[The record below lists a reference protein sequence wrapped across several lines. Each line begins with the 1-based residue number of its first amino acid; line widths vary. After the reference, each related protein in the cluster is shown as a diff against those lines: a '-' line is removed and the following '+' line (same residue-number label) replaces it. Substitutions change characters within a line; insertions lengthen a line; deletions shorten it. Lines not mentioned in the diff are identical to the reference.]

1 MWEILQRKRS
11 GGNFGREPQIVPSVH
26 IKRAFTKED
35 EDKPNEERVIRGW
48 RIYANRP
55 TLEMMDKPNFVL
67 VMADRKS
74 ELHKVAFISYE
85 EENINTRQVKYNKHF
100 TATFHFARDMF
111 TNDWEGTYKPLHP
124 ERRDQRRA
132 RADERR
138 GGLPRELHAQG
149 GGDPKVTERT
159 WLLNDNKPGFEETSL
174 NDLMTFVSRAEPDMK
189 GRIVPKSR
197 KAWGFVKDA
206 YGAENKTKVPWHMRY
221 FRETGL
227 DDDEIIE
234 EVSRIMLSEGDRPV
248 YPSEPRIS
256 IKEVRDALQGI
267 ADSKERKPKGWWK

>member
-1 MWEILQRKRS
+1 MATVKLEKAENQLTPKEMSRR
-11 GGNFGREPQIVPSVH
+11 REEASRLAIMAAEAEAFNEREAEDAERLDQEAPNPS
-26 IKRAFTKED
+26 A
-35 EDKPNEERVIRGW
+35 G
-48 RIYANRP
+48 
-55 TLEMMDKPNFVL
+55 
-67 VMADRKS
+67 
-74 ELHKVAFISYE
+74 
-85 EENINTRQVKYNKHF
+85 
-100 TATFHFARDMF
+100 
-111 TNDWEGTYKPLHP
+111 DWAGTYKPLNP

-132 RADERR
+132 RADVRR
-138 GGLPRELHAQG
+138 GGLPRDLHAQG

-174 NDLMTFVSRAEPDMK
+174 DDLMTFVSRDEPDMK

-197 KAWGFVKDA
+197 SAWGFVNDA
-206 YGAENKTKVPWHMRY
+206 YGAENKTRVPWHMRY

-248 YPSEPRIS
+248 HPSKPRIS

-267 ADSKERKPKGWWK
+267 ADSKERKTKRWWK

>member
-1 MWEILQRKRS
+1 MAKAKLEKTTIQLSPQEIKKRREEVARNILMTS
-11 GGNFGREPQIVPSVH
+11 EAQDFAGREQ
-26 IKRAFTKED
+26 ED
-35 EDKPNEERVIRGW
+35 
-48 RIYANRP
+48 
-55 TLEMMDKPNFVL
+55 
-67 VMADRKS
+67 ADRLVQ
-74 ELHKVAFISYE
+74 EDPNPA
-85 EENINTRQVKYNKHF
+85 
-100 TATFHFARDMF
+100 AG
-111 TNDWEGTYKPLHP
+111 DWEGTYKPLHP

-174 NDLMTFVSRAEPDMK
+174 NDLMTFVSRDEPDMK

-206 YGAENKTKVPWHMRY
+206 YGAENKTRVPWHMRY

>member
-111 TNDWEGTYKPLHP
+111 TNDWEGTYKL
-124 ERRDQRRA
+124 EKEVNDDDQNN
-132 RADERR
+132 
-138 GGLPRELHAQG
+138 GLPNIYWVGTKLTDEQLKIEQ
-149 GGDPKVTERT
+149 
-159 WLLNDNKPGFEETSL
+159 
-174 NDLMTFVSRAEPDMK
+174 
-189 GRIVPKSR
+189 
-197 KAWGFVKDA
+197 
-206 YGAENKTKVPWHMRY
+206 ENFLSQKT
-221 FRETGL
+221 
-227 DDDEIIE
+227 
-234 EVSRIMLSEGDRPV
+234 
-248 YPSEPRIS
+248 
-256 IKEVRDALQGI
+256 
-267 ADSKERKPKGWWK
+267 